1 MARLSHPSSN
11 HQLRFLS
18 IVSVIYFC
26 CGNENP
32 SVNAWKYPH
41 GMGLFVHQGL
51 GVRIV
56 QSCKRKMKQFNNSGS
71 ENDDEFNDSD
81 QPPQAPIFFAEDD
94 PDGVPLF
101 DQRATFFGLE
111 PKAELDPLDNGLTFT
126 GPIILFFSIYL
137 TLSLFFAGE
146 SEVPAIF
153 EDLTGNQIQ

>member
-1 MARLSHPSSN
+1 
-11 HQLRFLS
+11 
-18 IVSVIYFC
+18 
-26 CGNENP
+26 
-32 SVNAWKYPH
+32 
-41 GMGLFVHQGL
+41 
-51 GVRIV
+51 
-56 QSCKRKMKQFNNSGS
+56 MKQFKNSGS